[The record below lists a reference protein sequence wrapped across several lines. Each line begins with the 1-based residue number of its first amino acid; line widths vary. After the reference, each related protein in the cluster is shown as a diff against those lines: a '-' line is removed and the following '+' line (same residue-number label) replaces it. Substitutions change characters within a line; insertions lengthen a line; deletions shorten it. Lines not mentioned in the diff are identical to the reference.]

1 MILPL
6 TDVVRR
12 YDEGRKN
19 QSGGLWWGRGHM
31 PKVAYINLLAN
42 LTYCIMMKMLS
53 RDLQNN
59 GDEFCGGLWKDGA
72 EGGCSS
78 VKRRGCELLS
88 HILCKIS

>member
-1 MILPL
+1 MG
-6 TDVVRR
+6 
-12 YDEGRKN
+12 EGTYA
-19 QSGGLWWGRGHM
+19 QGCLH
-31 PKVAYINLLAN
+31 NLLAN
-42 LTYCIMMKMLS
+42 FTYCIMMKMLS

-88 HILCKIS
+88 HILCKIR

>member
-1 MILPL
+1 MG
-6 TDVVRR
+6 
-12 YDEGRKN
+12 EGTCA
-19 QSGGLWWGRGHM
+19 QGCLH
-31 PKVAYINLLAN
+31 NLLAD

-78 VKRRGCELLS
+78 VKRRGCEPLS
-88 HILCKIS
+88 HILCKIR